1 MTCIL
6 CYFSSSWAC
15 VQCKA
20 PYDMDEIEDTLL
32 DAIHRKSMAF
42 ILQDLKCVKC
52 NGIKENNMRKYC
64 RCAGDFTNTVP
75 AADLYKTLMTFRGI
89 ARHYEMVLLM
99 GTVDWIL
106 KMNPQMS
113 NN

>member
-1 MTCIL
+1 MSSEPSIP

-20 PYDMDEIEDTLL
+20 PYDMEEIEDTLL

-52 NGIKENNMRKYC
+52 NGVSYFII
-64 RCAGDFTNTVP
+64 G
-75 AADLYKTLMTFRGI
+75 
-89 ARHYEMVLLM
+89 H
-99 GTVDWIL
+99 
-106 KMNPQMS
+106 KMNRLAIIADDSFSYNTCTLYMYLH
-113 NN
+113 